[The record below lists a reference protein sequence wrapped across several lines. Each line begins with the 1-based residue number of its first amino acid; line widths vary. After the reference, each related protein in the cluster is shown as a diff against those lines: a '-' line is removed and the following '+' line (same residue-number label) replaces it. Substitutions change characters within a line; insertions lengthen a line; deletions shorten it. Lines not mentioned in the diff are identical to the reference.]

1 VSQAVPYWVDD
12 PSLSLSIAA
21 AKGDALLEPSKER
34 IDANT
39 LYNQLLPTSQAA
51 TERRIRAVPPPAA
64 VGACVCVCVFFF
76 FFFFILI
83 FLHLANSRTL
93 TMNVSCSFEDAH
105 ESSFQHAQSDSVS
118 VLSFH
123 FEIYSVS
130 PSMIFFCL
138 EMSCTPNIG
147 AVCL

>member
-1 VSQAVPYWVDD
+1 MSQAVPYWVDD

-64 VGACVCVCVFFF
+64 VGACVCVFFF
-76 FFFFILI
+76 FFF
-83 FLHLANSRTL
+83 LA
-93 TMNVSCSFEDAH
+93 
-105 ESSFQHAQSDSVS
+105 SVS
-118 VLSFH
+118 RRMPEVTVGVACAENQSMVRCVHMLSGLK
-123 FEIYSVS
+123 SLT
-130 PSMIFFCL
+130 C
-138 EMSCTPNIG
+138 
-147 AVCL
+147 A

>member
-64 VGACVCVCVFFF
+64 VGACVCVCVCFFF
-76 FFFFILI
+76 FFFFFHSNIHTFGEFENTYDER
-83 FLHLANSRTL
+83 FLF
-93 TMNVSCSFEDAH
+93 V
-105 ESSFQHAQSDSVS
+105 
-118 VLSFH
+118 
-123 FEIYSVS
+123 
-130 PSMIFFCL
+130 
-138 EMSCTPNIG
+138 
-147 AVCL
+147 